1 MFTPTRRRALALLV
15 ATGAGTRFLPG
26 LTRARAQEVDDSE
39 AVQDDN
45 SEGPSEPDCF
55 DSKKFG
61 PWTAQ
66 ATDLS
71 AGATQSEV
79 PPEDSKTCGI
89 ALEFQVDA
97 DFNARIFLEGSAE
110 GTALPK
116 ELLRDTRSRLI
127 VTAGDGAIVDEAL
140 CGNCTDIYDDTVTI
154 VLPLATAPLLRE
166 QETVMLALDLT
177 GTEAVCRFGLD
188 CVTMR
193 KALDWATARR
203 ETLATDR
210 DDNACNS
217 VEDCFITTA
226 CCEVLG
232 LDDNCFELRSLRRYR
247 DHVLTRTPGGPD
259 AIARYYRLAPALLAR
274 LRADS
279 NGFDHTMQVVYAR
292 YVMPSA
298 LAARLRLNGLAYRLY
313 VRMLDELCATCGMDD
328 VRRPR
333 TAA

>member
-26 LTRARAQEVDDSE
+26 LTRARAQEVDDAE
-39 AVQDDN
+39 AVQDED

-61 PWTAQ
+61 LWTAQ

-79 PPEDSKTCGI
+79 PPEDPKTCDI
-89 ALEFQVDA
+89 ALEFQVNA
-97 DFNARIFLEGSAE
+97 DFNARIFLEGSVE
-110 GTALPK
+110 GTALPEK
-116 ELLRDTRSRLI
+116 LLRDTRSRL
-127 VTAGDGAIVDEAL
+127 VMTAGDGAIVEEAL

-154 VLPLATAPLLRE
+154 ILPLATAPLLRE
-166 QETVMLALDLT
+166 QETVMLALDLA

-203 ETLATDR
+203 ETLATER

-217 VEDCFITTA
+217 VEGCFITTA

-232 LDDNCFELRSLRRYR
+232 LDDDCFELRSLRRYR

-259 AIARYYRLAPALLAR
+259 AIAHYYRLAPALLTR
-274 LRADS
+274 LRVDRD
-279 NGFDHTMQVVYAR
+279 GFDHTMHVVYAR

-298 LAARLRLNGLAYRLY
+298 LAARLRLNSLAYQLY
-313 VRMLDELCATCGMDD
+313 VRMLDELCATCGVHD
-328 VRRPR
+328 VRPPS
-333 TAA
+333 AAA